1 MKTGTTA
8 HRHTFA
14 QEPGERFAT
23 LVAEAIERTYA
34 VAGMTWNGPE
44 LQVEFAEEVSEQAFG
59 QLMTRLAFVGAKLTE
74 KVLYENR
81 PDRPTRPDPF
91 PELVARDDV
100 HPVGPGLFVLQGQFL
115 RLFNHFDNHWRRL
128 ALDLGA
134 VEQDNPGVWPV
145 DLYHKINYLAEFPQQ
160 AILAAGVSPANADL
174 KAVAEQYHQN
184 RDYETV
190 DMARHMAP
198 ATFGLQSAVCDCCY
212 YALRGRT
219 DYRDTLYTTRNKVF
233 RNECSPTGSLDRL
246 TSFTVRDIMCVGSRD
261 FVMAERERMIGLA
274 RDFLAQLDLDS
285 ALASAN
291 DPFFAGEALIK
302 AVFQNAAELK
312 YELLARLPFSGRDL
326 AIGSVNLHQDYF
338 GRAFGITRPDGQPV
352 WSGCLGIGFERL
364 VYAVY
369 AQFGT
374 DTQQWP
380 ASLRAVLED

>member
-1 MKTGTTA
+1 MKTGTVS

-14 QEPGERFAT
+14 REPGERFAT

-34 VAGMTWNGPE
+34 VAGLTWNGPE
-44 LQVEFAEEVSEQAFG
+44 LQVEFAEEVGEQAFA

-81 PDRPTRPDPF
+81 PGRPAPPDPF
-91 PELVARDDV
+91 DALVARHDV
-100 HPVGPGLFVLQGQFL
+100 QPVGPGLFVLQGEFL

-145 DLYHKINYLAEFPQQ
+145 DLYRKINYLAEFPQQ
-160 AILAAGVSPANADL
+160 AILAAGVSPAHADL
-174 KAVAEQYHQN
+174 KAVAERYHQS
-184 RDYETV
+184 RDYDSV
-190 DMARHMAP
+190 DLGHHMAP
-198 ATFGLQSAVCDCCY
+198 ASFGLQSAVCDCCY
-212 YALRGRT
+212 YALQGRS
-219 DYRDTLYTTRNKVF
+219 DHRDTLYTTRNKVF

-261 FVMAERERMIGLA
+261 FVMAERDRMIGLA
-274 RDFLAQLDLDS
+274 RDFLARLDLDS

-312 YELLARLPFSGRDL
+312 YELLARLPFNGRDL

-338 GRAFGITRPDGQPV
+338 GRAFGITLPDGTPV

-369 AQFGT
+369 AQFGL
-374 DTQQWP
+374 DTRNWP
-380 ASLRAVLED
+380 ASLSAVLED